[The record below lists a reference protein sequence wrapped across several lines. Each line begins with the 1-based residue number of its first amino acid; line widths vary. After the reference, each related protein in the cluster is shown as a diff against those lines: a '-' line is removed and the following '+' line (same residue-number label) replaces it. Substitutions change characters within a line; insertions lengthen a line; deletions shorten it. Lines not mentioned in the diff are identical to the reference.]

1 MKAMVL
7 TDAHGAVLYC
17 GQVRPG
23 SVADITQARQ
33 SGLLELLSDAWN
45 VENLADADHQGLSN
59 QTRGQVVTPPRK
71 RRGKYL
77 DDV

>member
-33 SGLLELLSDAWN
+33 SGLLELLSATQN
-45 VENLADADHQGLSN
+45 VEILADAGYQGLSS
-59 QTRGQVVTPPRK
+59 QTGGQVV
-71 RRGKYL
+71 RRL
-77 DDV
+77 